1 MNNPPSACALAMN
14 EETFQ
19 VFYEQTAQGIW
30 RYIFVTCR
38 NEAITDDVVQDSY
51 IRFLRYV
58 DCSRSFP
65 EQRAYLY
72 RIAGTMLI
80 SHLRGNQ
87 PDRAG
92 AKEEDEWPGAITA
105 DRNLALDVQTALAD
119 VEPRQRRLLW
129 LAHVDG
135 FSHKEI
141 ANILGVAEQSVRV
154 MLHRARKKLKS
165 LLEKQGLNQEV
176 TF

>member
-1 MNNPPSACALAMN
+1 MNNPPPAYALAMN

-30 RYIFVTCR
+30 RYVFVTCR

-80 SHLRGNQ
+80 SHFRGNQ
-87 PDRAG
+87 LGRTG
-92 AKEEDEWPGAITA
+92 VKEEDEWPGKPER
-105 DRNLALDVQTALAD
+105 DRNLVLDVQTVLGD
-119 VEPRQRRLLW
+119 VEPRQRKLLW

-135 FSHKEI
+135 FSHNEI
-141 ANILGVAEQSVRV
+141 ADILGVAEQSVKV

-165 LLEKQGLNQEV
+165 LLKKRGLNQEV
-176 TF
+176 MF

>member
-1 MNNPPSACALAMN
+1 LNNLPPAPALAMN

-19 VFYEQTAQGIW
+19 LFYEQTVNGVW
-30 RYIFVTCR
+30 RYVFVSCR
-38 NEAITDDVVQDSY
+38 NEATTDDVVQDSY

-58 DCSRSFP
+58 DSHRSFH

-80 SHLRGNQ
+80 SHMRGNHLET
-87 PDRAG
+87 G
-92 AKEEDEWPGAITA
+92 GENIEWPAMPER
-105 DRNLALDVQTALAD
+105 DRNLVLDMQTALAD
-119 VEPRQRRLLW
+119 VEPRERKLLW

-135 FSHKEI
+135 FNHNEI
-141 ANILGVAEQSVRV
+141 AEILDVAEQSVRV

-165 LLEKQGLNQEV
+165 LLEKRGLNQEV
-176 TF
+176 RP